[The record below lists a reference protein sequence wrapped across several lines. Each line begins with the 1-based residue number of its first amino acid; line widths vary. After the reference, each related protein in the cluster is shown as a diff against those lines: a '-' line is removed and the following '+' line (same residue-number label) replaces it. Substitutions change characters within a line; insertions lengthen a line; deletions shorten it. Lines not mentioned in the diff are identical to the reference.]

1 MTGFLARPSA
11 GLVARLVL
19 PALAL
24 CAAGAAF
31 LPAAA
36 ASPAGPTALTR
47 PSLIGAMTEGAKI
60 TVSLGAWKGSGH
72 ITRTYRWYR
81 CTTMGMRCALLRGV
95 EGRSHLLGPN
105 DVGHTLS
112 VAVRSTDETG
122 SRTVFAGLAGPIGG
136 GTALVSTARPALS
149 GAAVGTGTLH
159 VDSGGWKPRPSGFT
173 YQWARCNANGRGCV
187 PIQGATGASYQ
198 LGEGD
203 LGHALAAIVQARL
216 GVTTQAVF
224 SFATLPALA
233 TAAPTAQKQKSK
245 PATAPA
251 AQATAPSN
259 AAAPLVGMVVQGG
272 GTLSAAPGSWTAPGA
287 ISYAYQWYR
296 CDASGAGCKPI
307 RGATDTRYAAVA
319 RDVGQTLGFS
329 VRASNPAGSRKAYA
343 SLVGPVAPA
352 AATLVSTAQ
361 PLISGSPSPGQ
372 TVQVST
378 GGWTQ
383 TPASFAYQWQRCN
396 RNGRLCAPIAG
407 ATSGSQAQDA
417 LSVAAR
423 VQPPAPTPTAPPTV
437 SGSGQE
443 GERLTGTQGSWANGR
458 TLSYTFNWYR
468 CDASGAH
475 CKSIHGATK
484 STYVEVAK
492 DVGQTLGFAVRA
504 TDGGGTTTAY
514 ASLVGPIAP
523 AGAALVATEPPA
535 ITGTASPGQLLQL
548 STGTWSQPPAS
559 FAYQWLRC
567 NSNGRLCVPIA
578 GATGST
584 YTVTSE
590 DAGNAL
596 VASVTGTFGDQTQAV
611 LSGAVALQG

>member
-1 MTGFLARPSA
+1 
-11 GLVARLVL
+11 
-19 PALAL
+19 
-24 CAAGAAF
+24 
-31 LPAAA
+31 
-36 ASPAGPTALTR
+36 
-47 PSLIGAMTEGAKI
+47 
-60 TVSLGAWKGSGH
+60 
-72 ITRTYRWYR
+72 
-81 CTTMGMRCALLRGV
+81 
-95 EGRSHLLGPN
+95 
-105 DVGHTLS
+105 
-112 VAVRSTDETG
+112 
-122 SRTVFAGLAGPIGG
+122 
-136 GTALVSTARPALS
+136 
-149 GAAVGTGTLH
+149 
-159 VDSGGWKPRPSGFT
+159 
-173 YQWARCNANGRGCV
+173 
-187 PIQGATGASYQ
+187 
-198 LGEGD
+198 
-203 LGHALAAIVQARL
+203 
-216 GVTTQAVF
+216 
-224 SFATLPALA
+224 
-233 TAAPTAQKQKSK
+233 
-245 PATAPA
+245 
-251 AQATAPSN
+251 
-259 AAAPLVGMVVQGG
+259 
-272 GTLSAAPGSWTAPGA
+272 
-287 ISYAYQWYR
+287 
-296 CDASGAGCKPI
+296 
-307 RGATDTRYAAVA
+307 
-319 RDVGQTLGFS
+319 
-329 VRASNPAGSRKAYA
+329 
-343 SLVGPVAPA
+343 VGPVAPA

-407 ATSGSQAQDA
+407 ATSGSYAITAADSGHMLVALVRATAGSQAQDA

-535 ITGTASPGQLLQL
+535 ITGTASPGQLLQV